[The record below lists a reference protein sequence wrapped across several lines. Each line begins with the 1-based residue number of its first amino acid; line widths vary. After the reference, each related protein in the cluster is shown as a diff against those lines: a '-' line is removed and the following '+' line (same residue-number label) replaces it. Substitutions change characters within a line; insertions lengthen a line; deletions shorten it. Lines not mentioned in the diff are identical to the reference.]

1 MRKLETYINEKL
13 RVTKRTFTPYLIN
26 ILESK
31 DKQEFDYSSRQLL
44 EYLKNDSDL
53 PMAELED
60 WGNGIRKRKL
70 SEKYKNGNDIFLWV
84 QPNERV
90 FWGTW
95 DNMYFIRWYRNDNST
110 KCYANNL
117 SGFNVFSVDYQELS
131 ESGGVFIITENE
143 ELMKQIYILNKNA
156 ELIVK

>member
-1 MRKLETYINEKL
+1 MRKLEEFVIEKL
-13 RVTKRTFTPYLIN
+13 RVTKRAYTPNLIA

-31 DKQEFDYSSRQLL
+31 DKKEFDSRSNQLL

-60 WGNGIRKRKL
+60 WGNDIKKRKL
-70 SEKYKNGNDIFLWV
+70 SKKYENRDDTFLYI

-90 FWGTW
+90 FFGEW
-95 DNMYFIRWYRNDNST
+95 DNMYVIRWFKIDNAA
-110 KCYANNL
+110 KCYVTDEF
-117 SGFNVFSVDYQELS
+117 GFNELSFDYYELS

-143 ELMKQIYILNKNA
+143 ELMKQIGTLTKIA
-156 ELIVK
+156 EPIA